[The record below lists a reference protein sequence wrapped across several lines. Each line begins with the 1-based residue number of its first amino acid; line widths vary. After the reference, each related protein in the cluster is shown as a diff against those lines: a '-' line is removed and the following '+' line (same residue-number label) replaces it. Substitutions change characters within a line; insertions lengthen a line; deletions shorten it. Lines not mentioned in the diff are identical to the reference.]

1 MATKID
7 TDELTET
14 TVENFIGFMKFVAKN
29 DLWDE
34 AQASLSA
41 AGIDTLRVSSR
52 PIRAFRKYIDDELI
66 AKQRLNDA
74 GHKHAVVIS
83 ECGCGMGNPG
93 PGHGPVSP
101 HGGGDAGS
109 DASTLPQ

>member
-1 MATKID
+1 MTTKMD
-7 TDELTET
+7 VDELTET

-29 DLWDE
+29 DLWAD

-41 AGIDTLRVSSR
+41 AGVDTIRVSSL
-52 PIRAFRKYIDDELI
+52 PIRVFRKFIDDELI
-66 AKQRLNDA
+66 ANKRLNDA
-74 GHKHAVVIS
+74 GHKHALVIS

-101 HGGGDAGS
+101 SGGGDGGADAG
-109 DASTLPQ
+109 TLPQ